1 MFKYHAKEERWQN
14 LVCTDFQHHATHFWL
29 FVCLMCEKYCTKFIR
44 YHSLIHRSQTQRRE
58 NVNVVVK
65 SSEVIHRDIFL
76 FSSLLKLKNI
86 ITKWNAATE
95 NICWA
100 MMKSCWLL
108 LWNLYH
114 LSGSLKA
121 LRSIISWPGDGR
133 LAISILRDTYS
144 KFGQKLLEGVN
155 TPSTSARYY
164 QLRPNKSDWSP
175 RISSNKNLSSSSNHE
190 CKILLCFDLVCFFFW
205 HSVRCQSPQKTYL
218 FSSIANSKWQICR
231 LLTDNKRR
239 NTLFLSVAITWNF
252 PRKLSHWVRDIV

>member
-1 MFKYHAKEERWQN
+1 MLQQKTFAEQWWKVVDSFFEN
-14 LVCTDFQHHATHFWL
+14 LF
-29 FVCLMCEKYCTKFIR
+29 
-44 YHSLIHRSQTQRRE
+44 
-58 NVNVVVK
+58 
-65 SSEVIHRDIFL
+65 
-76 FSSLLKLKNI
+76 
-86 ITKWNAATE
+86 
-95 NICWA
+95 
-100 MMKSCWLL
+100 
-108 LWNLYH
+108 H

-133 LAISILRDTYS
+133 LAILILRDTYS

-190 CKILLCFDLVCFFFW
+190 CKILLCFDLVCFFFFW

-252 PRKLSHWVRDIV
+252 PRKLSHWVRDII